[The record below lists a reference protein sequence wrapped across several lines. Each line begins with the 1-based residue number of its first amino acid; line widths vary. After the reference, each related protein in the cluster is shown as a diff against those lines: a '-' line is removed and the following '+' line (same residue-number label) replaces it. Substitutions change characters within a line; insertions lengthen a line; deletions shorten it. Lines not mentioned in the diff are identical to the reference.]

1 MHDSIVFNLPVSDYT
16 LPMEE
21 KVDSLLVEE
30 FKRGDARA
38 YGVLYDRY
46 LDKIYRF
53 IYYKIWNKE
62 TAEDIT
68 SDVFHKAFQKIDS
81 FDAGKG
87 TFSAW
92 LYRIARN
99 AVIDYYRTVKKTVD
113 IEDAFDLGEEDRT
126 IEEHDTLLNLGKV
139 RTFME
144 KLSPRQREII
154 TLRIWEELSYRE
166 IAERIGGT
174 EDSTKMAFSRAM
186 KELREKCGPLGLI
199 VLTALILSDALPFRE
214 LS

>member
-1 MHDSIVFNLPVSDYT
+1 MLVFPSPSVYT
-16 LPMEE
+16 LHMEE
-21 KVDSLLVEE
+21 KEDGVLVAE
-30 FKRGDARA
+30 FKRGDTRA

-46 LDKIYRF
+46 LDRIYRF

-62 TAEDIT
+62 NAEDIT

-81 FDAGKG
+81 YDAGKG

-92 LYRIARN
+92 IYRIARN
-99 AVIDYYRTVKKTVD
+99 AVIDHYRTVKKTVD

-126 IEEHDTLLNLGKV
+126 IEEHDTLLNLGRV
-139 RTFME
+139 REFME

-154 TLRIWEELSYRE
+154 TLRIWEEFSYRE
-166 IAERIGGT
+166 IAEQIGGT
-174 EDSTKMAFSRAM
+174 EDSAKMAFSRAM

-199 VLTALILSDALPFRE
+199 VLTALLLTEALPFHE

>member
-1 MHDSIVFNLPVSDYT
+1 
-16 LPMEE
+16 MEE
-21 KVDSLLVEE
+21 KEDSLLVEE
-30 FKRGDARA
+30 FKRGDTHA
-38 YGVLYDRY
+38 YGVLYDCY

-81 FDAGKG
+81 YDPTKG

-92 LYRIARN
+92 IYRIARN
-99 AVIDYYRTVKKTVD
+99 SVIDHYRTAKKTVD

-126 IEEHDTLLNLGKV
+126 IDEHDTLLTLGKV
-139 RTFME
+139 REFLE
-144 KLSPRQREII
+144 LLSARQREII
-154 TLRIWEELSYRE
+154 TLRVWEELSYRE

-174 EDSTKMAFSRAM
+174 EDSAKMAFSRAM

-199 VLTALILSDALPFRE
+199 VLTALLLTDTLPFHE